1 MSGLPR
7 KSWIKWIPKNWNRR
21 LLTLENVCSNAD
33 LISSSTLST
42 TCLTSS
48 NKSINVWSWELLLE
62 LWTLSTFITGWN
74 TTTYTDNYYSFSQC
88 GQCRI
93 QNHWWCSGA
102 GAGEGEGEGGIMA
115 SFRLLEHL
123 KIGQNIFF
131 CHFNLIFLLFTCF
144 YLWNTGLKTEISKSV
159 LRFWS
164 PHPLPHPHP

>member
-1 MSGLPR
+1 MDPEELKSKVAYARKCLFKCGSHFVIDTINDLPDV
-7 KSWIKWIPKNWNRR
+7 I
-21 LLTLENVCSNAD
+21 EQ
-33 LISSSTLST
+33 
-42 TCLTSS
+42 
-48 NKSINVWSWELLLE
+48 INQRLE
-62 LWTLSTFITGWN
+62 LGIAPWTLSTFKTGWN

-144 YLWNTGLKTEISKSV
+144 YLWNTV
-159 LRFWS
+159 LWINTKARGNMLYCW
-164 PHPLPHPHP
+164 LIQY